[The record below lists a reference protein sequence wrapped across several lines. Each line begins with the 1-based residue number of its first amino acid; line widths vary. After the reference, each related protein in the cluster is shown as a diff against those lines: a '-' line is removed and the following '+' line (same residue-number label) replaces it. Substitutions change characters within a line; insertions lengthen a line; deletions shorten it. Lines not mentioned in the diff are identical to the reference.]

1 MKDAIKVDFEYEFQS
16 LARAVSQITKF
27 EDLWKSVKEDLLAS
41 SDTTYHW
48 TREPP
53 TITDKIFE
61 TNCSFHVK

>member
-1 MKDAIKVDFEYEFQS
+1 MKDATKVDFKYEFQS

-48 TREPP
+48 IGLGNHLQSRTKYLRQ
-53 TITDKIFE
+53 TVVFM
-61 TNCSFHVK
+61 